1 MTARKE
7 LWPIKP
13 FVFSLGYLGDDEALN
28 SLDWAIVVKGGKRVS
43 NIIKAHEEKNTA
55 FHQGLPLLIG
65 KRRGLDQTH
74 LEPEKELANR
84 NKPQTKTAIE
94 DPHLGRIS
102 PRTLKTAQLQKASGC
117 NPRLTAPEQRQS
129 LVSRELGLL

>member
-43 NIIKAHEEKNTA
+43 NIIIIIIISIFFSYRLRLH
-55 FHQGLPLLIG
+55 LL
-65 KRRGLDQTH
+65 
-74 LEPEKELANR
+74 
-84 NKPQTKTAIE
+84 
-94 DPHLGRIS
+94 
-102 PRTLKTAQLQKASGC
+102 
-117 NPRLTAPEQRQS
+117 
-129 LVSRELGLL
+129 